1 MKYILKLCASIMLL
15 LFNFFILVAG
25 SRSFA
30 EDKEDDNFKYHTVT
44 TKEGLNFRVPED
56 MPIETRNGLQVPM
69 PFDEY
74 MYGKFKQMDSRLKS
88 IETKLTTIQNIL
100 TAGEDSKDKQSSTAK
115 PERNDNLL
123 ISGGE
128 SKERDLNA

>member
-1 MKYILKLCASIMLL
+1 MLI
-15 LFNFFILVAG
+15 NFFILGAG
-25 SRSFA
+25 TWSFA

-74 MYGKFKQMDSRLKS
+74 MYGKFKQMDNRLKS
-88 IETKLTTIQNIL
+88 IETKLSNIENIL
-100 TAGEDSKDKQSSTAK
+100 TAGKASKDKQPAASKT
-115 PERNDNLL
+115 ERNDGLL
-123 ISGGE
+123 ISNSEITGKGP
-128 SKERDLNA
+128 